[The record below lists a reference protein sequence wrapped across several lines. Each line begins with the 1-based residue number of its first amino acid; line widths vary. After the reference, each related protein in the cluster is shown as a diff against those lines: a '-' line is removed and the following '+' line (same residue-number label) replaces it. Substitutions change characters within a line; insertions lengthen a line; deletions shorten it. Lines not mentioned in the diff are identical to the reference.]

1 MKKQL
6 LVLLMLCCGTAVF
19 AQKNGEPNK
28 LRTKQIVDS
37 VKQVK
42 KAKADSIKYSNQI
55 YTRADL
61 NPSFPGGDN
70 GLQRYIRENMQ
81 YPTRDREDNAQGKAF
96 VRFVV
101 EKDGSI
107 SNVKALSAPS
117 ATMAMEAER
126 LVKNMPKW
134 TPGMVATRIVRVQF
148 TIAVPFTL
156 N

>member
-1 MKKQL
+1 MKKYWL
-6 LVLLMLCCGTAVF
+6 ILLMTCCATTVS
-19 AQKNGEPNK
+19 AQKRIDSIK
-28 LRTKQIVDS
+28 LRKQFI
-37 VKQVK
+37 
-42 KAKADSIKYSNQI
+42 ADSIKHSNQI
-55 YTRADL
+55 YIKADI

-70 GLQRYIRENMQ
+70 ALLRYIKENMQ

-117 ATMAMEAER
+117 TTMAMEAER

-134 TPGMVATRIVRVQF
+134 TPGIVFTRVARVQF

-156 N
+156 QP

>member
-1 MKKQL
+1 MKRCL
-6 LVLLMLCCGTAVF
+6 LIILITCCVQAAS
-19 AQKNGEPNK
+19 AQKHKN
-28 LRTKQIVDS
+28 TDS
-37 VKQVK
+37 VKIRKQFI
-42 KAKADSIKYSNQI
+42 ADSIKRGNQI
-55 YTRADL
+55 YTKADI

-70 GLQRYIRENMQ
+70 GLQRYIRENLQ
-81 YPTRDREDNAQGKAF
+81 YPTRDREDNTQGKAF

-117 ATMAMEAER
+117 ATIAMEAER

-134 TPGMVATRIVRVQF
+134 TPGVVFTRVARVQF

-156 N
+156 QP